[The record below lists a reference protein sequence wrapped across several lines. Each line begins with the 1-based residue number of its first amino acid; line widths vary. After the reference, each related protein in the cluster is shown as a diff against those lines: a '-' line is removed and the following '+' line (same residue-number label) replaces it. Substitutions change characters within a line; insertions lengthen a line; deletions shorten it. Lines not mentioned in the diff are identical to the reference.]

1 MTGVLEVAQGSEV
14 PDSHSN
20 QLERVEQNIGYRFTN
35 PALLR
40 VALRHSSLGEQ
51 PRRKPQPERLK
62 RSARLP
68 RTP

>member
-1 MTGVLEVAQGSEV
+1 M

-40 VALRHSSLGEQ
+40 VALRHSSLGED
-51 PRRKPQPERLK
+51 PDYKAPAGTISL
-62 RSARLP
+62 LD
-68 RTP
+68 TTL